1 MRKFLIAATLWLPA
15 SLAAQCS
22 SSLVSTGVNGGAEY
36 VVFMPQ
42 PITCYNGDII
52 LYAHGYVPPGAP
64 PDAWLTQLGLP
75 D

>member
-1 MRKFLIAATLWLPA
+1 VFQFFGFNRRERRR
-15 SLAAQCS
+15 
-22 SSLVSTGVNGGAEY
+22 GV

-52 LYAHGYVPPGAP
+52 LYAHGYVSPGAP